1 MDDFI
6 NKSQNNF
13 ISNVNLIDDE
23 NEFFNYWNE
32 IVKNEFLHRNFIKIN
47 LNEKETIKKLSEFNI
62 NLINN
67 ENENVFFYD

>member
-1 MDDFI
+1 MDDVF
-6 NKSQNNF
+6 NKSKNNF

-47 LNEKETIKKLSEFNI
+47 LMKKKQ
-62 NLINN
+62 
-67 ENENVFFYD
+67 